1 MNVIVEI
8 YITCKSEKNNWKIK
22 EKENMGL
29 MKWIIIGTATV
40 VAGPL
45 VLPLLLGG
53 NMDGIDGYDDDC
65 WKYNKNM
72 TK

>member
-1 MNVIVEI
+1 
-8 YITCKSEKNNWKIK
+8 
-22 EKENMGL
+22 MGL

-65 WKYNKNM
+65 WKNEKIYDEITTTYLKQIKNLALYQL
-72 TK
+72 

>member
-1 MNVIVEI
+1 
-8 YITCKSEKNNWKIK
+8 
-22 EKENMGL
+22 MGL

-53 NMDGIDGYDDDC
+53 NMDGIDGSDDDC
-65 WKYNKNM
+65 
-72 TK
+72 